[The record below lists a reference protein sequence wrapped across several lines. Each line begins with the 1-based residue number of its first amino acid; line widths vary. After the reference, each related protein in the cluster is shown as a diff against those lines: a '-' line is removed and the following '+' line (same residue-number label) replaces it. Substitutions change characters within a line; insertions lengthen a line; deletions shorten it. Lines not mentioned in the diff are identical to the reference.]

1 LVIIKNIT
9 LFGNNY
15 CFITIFYY
23 FWSMIVILT
32 GDIINSRKLPSKKW
46 IDDLKAMFQLFGKTP
61 NDWEIYRGDEF
72 QLEIKNPE
80 HALLIAFQIK
90 SFFKSVNLDVR
101 MSLGFGDKTY
111 KARKITE
118 SNGSAF
124 VRSGELFETLKKQ
137 KLNLALSTGDIAL
150 DEEINLLLRL
160 SMAFM
165 DNWLQQ
171 SAEFILVAIQNPTL
185 SQEEIGGKLGI
196 NQAAV
201 SRRQKRS
208 QYELMMQVDHY
219 FRKKIKMLR
228 V

>member
-1 LVIIKNIT
+1 
-9 LFGNNY
+9 
-15 CFITIFYY
+15 
-23 FWSMIVILT
+23 MIVILT
-32 GDIINSRKLPSKKW
+32 ADIINSRKLSSKKW
-46 IDDLKAMFQLFGKTP
+46 MNDFKQLLNSFGKSP

-80 HALLIAFQIK
+80 DAFLIAFQLK
-90 SFFKSVNLDVR
+90 AFFKSIDLDIR

-111 KARKITE
+111 KTKKITE

-137 KLNLALSTGDIAL
+137 KINLAVNSGNVDF
-150 DEEINLLLRL
+150 DEEFNLIVQL
-160 SMAFM
+160 SMSFM
-165 DNWLQQ
+165 DSWLQQ
-171 SAEFILVAIQNPTL
+171 SAEFVLIAIQNPTL
-185 SQEEIGGKLGI
+185 SQEEIGLKLGI

-208 QYELMMQVDHY
+208 QYELMLQVERY
-219 FRKKIKMLR
+219 FRKKVKSLD

>member
-1 LVIIKNIT
+1 
-9 LFGNNY
+9 
-15 CFITIFYY
+15 
-23 FWSMIVILT
+23 MIVILT
-32 GDIINSRKLPSKKW
+32 ADIINSRKLSSKKW
-46 IDDLKAMFQLFGKTP
+46 MNDFKQLLNSFGKSP

-80 HALLIAFQIK
+80 DAFLIAFQLK
-90 SFFKSVNLDVR
+90 AFFKSINLDVR

-111 KARKITE
+111 KTKKITE

-137 KLNLALSTGDIAL
+137 KINLAVNSGNVDF
-150 DEEINLLLRL
+150 DEEFNLIVQL
-160 SMAFM
+160 SMSFM
-165 DNWLQQ
+165 DSWLQQ
-171 SAEFILVAIQNPTL
+171 SAEFVLVAIQNPTL
-185 SQEEIGGKLGI
+185 SQEEIGSMLGI

-208 QYELMMQVDHY
+208 QYELMLQVERY
-219 FRKKIKMLR
+219 FRKKIKSLE

>member
-1 LVIIKNIT
+1 
-9 LFGNNY
+9 
-15 CFITIFYY
+15 
-23 FWSMIVILT
+23 MIVILT
-32 GDIINSRKLPSKKW
+32 ADIINSRKLSSKKW
-46 IDDLKAMFQLFGKTP
+46 MNDFKQLLNSFGKSP

-80 HALLIAFQIK
+80 DAFLIAFQLK
-90 SFFKSVNLDVR
+90 AFFKSINLDVR

-111 KARKITE
+111 KTKKITE

-137 KLNLALSTGDIAL
+137 KINLAVNSGNVDF
-150 DEEINLLLRL
+150 DEEFNLIVQL
-160 SMAFM
+160 SMSFM
-165 DNWLQQ
+165 DSWLQQ
-171 SAEFILVAIQNPTL
+171 SAEFVLVAIQNPTL
-185 SQEEIGGKLGI
+185 SQEEIGSMLGI

-208 QYELMMQVDHY
+208 QYELLLQVERY
-219 FRKKIKMLR
+219 FRKKVKSLE